1 MKCLRKYKWVKMRRD
16 IEIKGKGLMNHYIQ
30 LAGRVAFRKGTA
42 HYCGFENPVEPGTW
56 AGGIVGLKSIL
67 GVKKR
72 WEAFRILN
80 QLQELGYLTWT
91 PDPETKLL
99 TYKITDWVL
108 ECSGAP
114 CEDGAVY
121 ASTGYGFYCMPR
133 NITQRL
139 VDKGYKFGPA
149 DAFLD
154 LWCHTAYRDYGNAFS
169 FLAPAIQY
177 DKYGSVLTLETLGK
191 RWGWEKT
198 KVCRFFKKYGE
209 YFRLYRLPASY
220 GCVIYNQCYPAE
232 DEVIMPSQDAVVSI
246 CKEILI
252 WARNTY
258 TAGTRNEKLNRFVAW
273 KSRRM
278 LKHWEESAQNQ
289 SEDYEQMEIESGE
302 SASKSSVAFLA
313 PIIRAYISHG
323 RNCKHGRNCIYAC
336 QGKILGKP
344 PNSENPQTGAVC
356 PMEPVN
362 PFSLPNPFI
371 TNDWS
376 MYYGTDLFPN
386 PTG

>member
-1 MKCLRKYKWVKMRRD
+1 MKCLRKYKWVKMPRE
-16 IEIKGKGLMNHYIQ
+16 IELEGKGLMNYYVK

-42 HYCGFENPVEPGTW
+42 HYCGFENPVEPGMW
-56 AGGIVGLKSIL
+56 AGGIVGLRSIL

-72 WEAFRILN
+72 LPALWIMN
-80 QLQELGYLTWT
+80 QLEKLGYLTWT
-91 PDPETKLL
+91 LDPETKLL
-99 TYKITDWVL
+99 TYKITDWVV
-108 ECSGAP
+108 ECSGAA
-114 CEDGAVY
+114 CESGAVY

-133 NITQRL
+133 TITQRL

-169 FLAPAIQY
+169 FLAPAIQF

-220 GCVIYNQCYPAE
+220 GCVIFSQCYPTR
-232 DEVIMPSQDAVVSI
+232 DEVIIPSQEAVVSI
-246 CKEILI
+246 FKEILI
-252 WARNTY
+252 WARNAHTK
-258 TAGTRNEKLNRFVAW
+258 GTHNEKLNRFVAW

-278 LKHWEESAQNQ
+278 LKAWEESVQNL
-289 SEDYEQMEIESGE
+289 SEDVVCTEKGTGE
-302 SASKSSVAFLA
+302 SVSKSSVAFLA
-313 PIIRAYISHG
+313 PYNTRVYFS
-323 RNCKHGRNCIYAC
+323 RWNCKHCRNCINAC
-336 QGKILGKP
+336 QGNLLGES
-344 PNSENPQTGAVC
+344 PNLENPQIGAVR
-356 PMEPVN
+356 PIESIN
-362 PFSLPNPFI
+362 PFSLPNPFL

-376 MYYGTDLFPN
+376 MYYGTFLFPD

>member
-16 IEIKGKGLMNHYIQ
+16 IEIEGKGLMRHYIQ
-30 LAGRVAFRKGTA
+30 LVGRVAFRKGVA
-42 HYCGFENPVEPGTW
+42 HYCDFENPVEPGMW

-72 WEAFRILN
+72 WEAFRIMN
-80 QLQELGYLTWT
+80 QLQELGYLTWDL
-91 PDPETKLL
+91 DPETKLL
-99 TYKITDWVL
+99 TYKITDWVV

-114 CEDGAVY
+114 CEEGAVY

-133 NITQRL
+133 TITQRL

-198 KVCRFFKKYGE
+198 KVCRFFKKYE
-209 YFRLYRLPASY
+209 EHFRLYRLPASY
-220 GCVIYNQCYPAE
+220 GCVIFNQCYPTQ
-232 DEVIMPSQDAVVSI
+232 DETVMPEQGAVMSI
-246 CKEILI
+246 FKEILI
-252 WARNTY
+252 QARNTH
-258 TAGTRNEKLNRFVAW
+258 TEGTRNERLNRFVAW
-273 KSRRM
+273 WSRRM
-278 LKHWEESAQNQ
+278 LKRWEESVQNQ
-289 SEDYEQMEIESGE
+289 SEVRDCPENESGE
-302 SASKSSVAFLA
+302 GVRKTSVAILT

-323 RNCKHGRNCIYAC
+323 RNCKYSRNCINDC
-336 QGKILGKP
+336 LGKYIGETWDLL
-344 PNSENPQTGAVC
+344 NFDIGAVR
-356 PMEPVN
+356 PFGGN
-362 PFSLPNPFI
+362 PFLNLDTS
-371 TNDWS
+371 
-376 MYYGTDLFPN
+376 
-386 PTG
+386 